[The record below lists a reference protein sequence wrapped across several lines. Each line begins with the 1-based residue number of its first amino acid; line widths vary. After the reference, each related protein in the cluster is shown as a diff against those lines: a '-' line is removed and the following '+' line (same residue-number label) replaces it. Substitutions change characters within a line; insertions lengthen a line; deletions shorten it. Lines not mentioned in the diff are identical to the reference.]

1 MSRYG
6 YDREIKGIYIWTLS
20 IMRKELRE
28 INEMF
33 TPIKEKQIVDDS
45 DVIRYQKIRA
55 AKQHFNL
62 LIEQY
67 LNEKHISIA
76 EITKKDINYL
86 GKKYNE
92 KDREIL
98 IQQIMYFLETNFGKP
113 LKRIKENNMSALFK
127 EIDNDGWINTRSK
140 KSSKGVSEQ
149 WSVSTST
156 ENGWWDL
163 WWDEEAD
170 HDSSWELFSC

>member
-1 MSRYG
+1 M
-6 YDREIKGIYIWTLS
+6 W
-20 IMRKELRE
+20 KELRE

-33 TPIKEKQIVDDS
+33 TPIKERQVIDDS
-45 DVIRYQKIRA
+45 DVVRYQKIRT

-62 LIEQY
+62 LIEKY
-67 LNEKHISIA
+67 LKEKHISIA

-92 KDREIL
+92 SDREIL

-127 EIDNDGWINTRSK
+127 EIDNDG
-140 KSSKGVSEQ
+140 
-149 WSVSTST
+149 
-156 ENGWWDL
+156 
-163 WWDEEAD
+163 
-170 HDSSWELFSC
+170 

>member
-1 MSRYG
+1 M
-6 YDREIKGIYIWTLS
+6 W
-20 IMRKELRE
+20 KELRE

-33 TPIKEKQIVDDS
+33 TPIKERPIVDDS
-45 DVIRYQKIRA
+45 DVVRYQKIRV

-62 LIEQY
+62 LIENY
-67 LNEKHISIA
+67 LKEKHISIA

-92 KDREIL
+92 SDREIL

-127 EIDNDGWINTRSK
+127 EIDNDGWINTWSK
-140 KSSKGVSEQ
+140 KSSKGSWKQ
-149 WSVSTST
+149 WSVSTS
-156 ENGWWDL
+156 EEDGWWDL
-163 WWDEEAD
+163 WGDKEAD
-170 HDSSWELFSC
+170 SDSSWELLSS

>member
-1 MSRYG
+1 M
-6 YDREIKGIYIWTLS
+6 W
-20 IMRKELRE
+20 KELRE

-33 TPIKEKQIVDDS
+33 TPIKERPIVDDS
-45 DVIRYQKIRA
+45 DVVRYQKIRV

-62 LIEQY
+62 LIENY
-67 LNEKHISIA
+67 LKEKHISIA

-92 KDREIL
+92 SDREIL

-127 EIDNDGWINTRSK
+127 EIDNDGWINTWSK
-140 KSSKGVSEQ
+140 KSSKGSWKQ
-149 WSVSTST
+149 WSVPTS
-156 ENGWWDL
+156 EEDGWWDL
-163 WWDEEAD
+163 WGDKEAD
-170 HDSSWELFSC
+170 NDSSWELLSS

>member
-1 MSRYG
+1 M
-6 YDREIKGIYIWTLS
+6 W
-20 IMRKELRE
+20 KELRE

-33 TPIKEKQIVDDS
+33 TPIKERQVIDDS
-45 DVIRYQKIRA
+45 DVVRYQKIRV

-62 LIEQY
+62 LIENY
-67 LNEKHISIA
+67 LREKHLSIA

-98 IQQIMYFLETNFGKP
+98 IQQILYFLETNFGKS

-127 EIDNDGWINTRSK
+127 EIDNDGWINSWSK
-140 KSSKGVSEQ
+140 KSSEGSWKQ
-149 WSVSTST
+149 RSVSTT
-156 ENGWWDL
+156 EEDGWWDL
-163 WWDEEAD
+163 WWDKEAD
-170 HDSSWELFSC
+170 HDSSWELFSS